1 MGDPGKR
8 SSTNERHTNSDHIYS
23 SLVNIIIDW
32 IRGEICECLGNQGD
46 LNEEKALETGV
57 KNV

>member
-1 MGDPGKR
+1 MLKYRRG
-8 SSTNERHTNSDHIYS
+8 EAHTNSDHIYS

>member
-1 MGDPGKR
+1 MKTEKI
-8 SSTNERHTNSDHIYS
+8 SK
-23 SLVNIIIDW
+23 LIDNAEV

-57 KNV
+57 KKCLKRK